1 MAEERT
7 RPDPETEEVERD
19 EAHSGH
25 AADRPPTADEER
37 AAEQA
42 DDLDPAVAKSYKEAI
57 ERGADL
63 KGEGEIS

>member
-7 RPDPETEEVERD
+7 QPSRETEGAEAD
-19 EAHSGH
+19 EARSGH
-25 AADRPPTADEER
+25 SADRPPTADEER

-42 DDLDPAVAKSYKEAI
+42 DDLDPAVAEKYKEAI
-57 ERGADL
+57 ERGAEV